1 MNYLRLIYLRKVLN
15 LTQDEFAAKL
25 GFTRGAIS
33 AMENQRCEI
42 TSSNQRLI
50 CNIFHVNPLWAET
63 GEGQIFS
70 NVNEV
75 EEEFFT
81 IFKALNPTLQK
92 FLIDTAKHLLDIQD
106 ELF

>member
-1 MNYLRLIYLRKVLN
+1 MIERLIYLRKVLN
-15 LTQDEFAAKL
+15 LTQEDFAKKIGITRSALTAIENNHCNLSESNKL
-25 GFTRGAIS
+25 
-33 AMENQRCEI
+33 
-42 TSSNQRLI
+42 LI
-50 CNIFHVNPLWAET
+50 CHVFHVNIEWLES
-63 GEGQIFS
+63 GSGQIFS
-70 NVNEV
+70 DFNEQ